1 MRIDKWWI
9 DLKSKNQVKDHYLLV
24 GKVSMF
30 IGSWE
35 FAAEHFIHFGDDV
48 SRGQGFTGL
57 PSVDL
62 GFLNAHDMG
71 ELLLCPAFGVSGLWD
86 GKSEILWHWWG

>member
-1 MRIDKWWI
+1 
-9 DLKSKNQVKDHYLLV
+9 
-24 GKVSMF
+24 MF

-35 FAAEHFIHFGDDV
+35 FAAEHFIHFGDDI

-71 ELLLCPAFGVSGLWD
+71 ELLLCPAFGVSGL
-86 GKSEILWHWWG
+86 